1 MRDVPNRYQGLP
13 PRTSDMLYN
22 IVRKFYRGAV
32 SHYDLIQEKKEEVRV
47 ACQKSDGNKNDAQLH
62 QALTTLFLEFHFYVT
77 CWLQIELALYR
88 LAKKDGALARVREAF
103 LPVLQKHLAVR
114 EQLEQT
120 EACVSA
126 QLEQAVDIATLIDQD
141 AYRFG
146 AITFTV
152 DEQSLQSLHALYQA
166 IQAAR
171 QEAAENE
178 GVPKVE

>member
-13 PRTSDMLYN
+13 SRTSDMLYN

-47 ACQKSDGNKNDAQLH
+47 VCQKNYETKNKEHLH

-88 LAKKDGALARVREAF
+88 LAKKEEALARVREAF
-103 LPVLQKHLAVR
+103 LPLLQKHLAVR
-114 EQLEQT
+114 EQLEHT

-126 QLEQAVDIATLIDQD
+126 QLAQDVDIAALINQD

-146 AITFTV
+146 AITFSV
-152 DEQSLQSLHALYQA
+152 DEQSLQSLHDLYQA

-171 QEAAENE
+171 QDTADNE